1 MATVT
6 LAQFKHIRGVHEFK
20 WTPLLNGDDG
30 ASAGPDSGAPSLP
43 DKTLHIEGTAGV
55 GFSISI
61 EGSNDN
67 TNWKVLRD
75 PQGAVLTFTAINIV
89 EQIQENPL
97 YMRPNV
103 TGGDGTTSITVII
116 AARASMPR

>member
-1 MATVT
+1 MATVALT
-6 LAQFKHIRGVHEFK
+6 QKKHIRGVHEFK

-30 ASAGPDSGAPSLP
+30 GVAGPTQGAPSLP
-43 DKTLHIEGTAGV
+43 DKTVHVTGTPGAS
-55 GFSISI
+55 FSMDI

-67 TNWKVLRD
+67 TNWKVLTA
-75 PQGAVLTFTAINIV
+75 PQGGALTMTAVDII

-97 YMRPNV
+97 YIRPNV
-103 TGGDGTTSITVII
+103 TVGDGTTSVTVII